1 MKWLEII
8 ELRSIDTNR
17 DYLQAQLEKLIDDV
31 EMEARKQVI
40 KAYNRVMIDADFSIH
55 LLHDSANV
63 ENEGRSLGLHLVSAL
78 KEFGLINHTVW
89 IEQGDH

>member
-8 ELRSIDTNR
+8 ELRSMDTNR
-17 DYLQAQLEKLIDDV
+17 DFLQAQLQKLIDDV
-31 EMEARKQVI
+31 EMEAREQVI

-55 LLHDSANV
+55 LLHDSAKV
-63 ENEGRSLGLHLVSAL
+63 ENEGSPLGLHLVSAL

-89 IEQGDH
+89 IEQVHH

>member
-17 DYLQAQLEKLIDDV
+17 DFLQAQLQKVIDDV
-31 EMEARKQVI
+31 EMEAREQVI
-40 KAYNRVMIDADFSIH
+40 KAYNRVMIDVDFSIH
-55 LLHDSANV
+55 ILHDSANV
-63 ENEGRSLGLHLVSAL
+63 ENEGSLLGLHLVSAL

-89 IEQGDH
+89 IEQGHH

>member
-17 DYLQAQLEKLIDDV
+17 DFLQAQLQKLIDDV
-31 EMEARKQVI
+31 GMEAREQVI

-55 LLHDSANV
+55 LLHDSAKV
-63 ENEGRSLGLHLVSAL
+63 ENEGSPLGLHLVSAL

-89 IEQGDH
+89 IEQVHH